1 MRHIQ
6 NNAIQGIIM
15 IGATGVTTTTPVGA
29 QFIAP
34 QAAPQANMVGVMNR
48 APTVREI
55 VRQYIVVNPAQLAHD
70 PENTPPTGGIR

>member
-1 MRHIQ
+1 VRHIQ

-29 QFIAP
+29 QFI
-34 QAAPQANMVGVMNR
+34 APQANMVGVMNR